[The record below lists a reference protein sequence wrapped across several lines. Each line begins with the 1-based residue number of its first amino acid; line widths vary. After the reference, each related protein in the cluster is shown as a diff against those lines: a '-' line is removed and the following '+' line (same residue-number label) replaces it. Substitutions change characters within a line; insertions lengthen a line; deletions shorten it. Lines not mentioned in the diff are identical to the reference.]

1 MTNRIL
7 GILNG
12 SVNSFLRIIFIALLL
27 GLFAFLFH
35 QVTNIPYSFATKQE
49 VQTIQVQVGDRLD
62 RIENK
67 VDDINK
73 FLRQ

>member
-1 MTNRIL
+1 MTKI
-7 GILNG
+7 IKVLNG

-35 QVTNIPYSFATKQE
+35 QVTNIPYSFATKAE
-49 VQTIQVQVGDRLD
+49 VQTIQTQMDDRLG
-62 RIENK
+62 RIEDK
-67 VDDINK
+67 VDDINQ